1 MQLIVSSSDY
11 RFSSI
16 SHFTFAVNNT
26 LDMLPSVIICL
37 P

>member
-16 SHFTFAVNNT
+16 SHDEINFMTGI
-26 LDMLPSVIICL
+26 LVIV
-37 P
+37 